1 MGPDIRVSKLERIVA
16 AARKAVVVSHH
27 SPDGDAVGSTVACG
41 LYLAQRGV
49 EVTLVLPGAMPDNLH
64 FLSPAEHPILIYE
77 DTPEPVEAAIAA
89 ADTVFCLDFSGLS
102 RTEYLE
108 KPIRESRAVK
118 VLIDHHASQETEPF
132 AEVIATRE
140 VSSASELLYWV
151 LMQMPDVA
159 GDPTRLPMP
168 CLEALW
174 TGMMTDTNNF
184 ANSVF
189 PSTFEM
195 ASALVAAGVDKARL
209 YQQIF
214 NVFSADRMR
223 LMGYL
228 LKDKMTLVTEY
239 GAAFM
244 VLTEAEKQSY
254 NFRKGDS
261 EGFVNLPLS
270 IADVRISALFTES
283 PEGYIRVSLRSK
295 IGTDVNSLARE
306 FFNGGGHVNAAGGR
320 LYMPVDQVAAYFLDS
335 LQKHFGR

>member
-1 MGPDIRVSKLERIVA
+1 MGLDIDVSKLERIVS

-27 SPDGDAVGSTVACG
+27 SPDGDAVGSTVVCG

-64 FLSPAEHPILIYE
+64 FLSPAEHPVLIYE
-77 DTPEPVEAAIAA
+77 DSPVPIDAAIAE
-89 ADTVFCLDFSGLS
+89 ADTIICLDFSGLS
-102 RTEYLE
+102 RTEQLE
-108 KPIRESRAVK
+108 KPLRESRAVK
-118 VLIDHHASQETEPF
+118 VLVDHHASQETEPF

-140 VSSASELLYWV
+140 VSSASELLFWI
-151 LMQMPDVA
+151 LMQMSDVA
-159 GDPTRLPMP
+159 GDAKRLPIC
-168 CLEALW
+168 CLEALY

-195 ASALVAAGVDKARL
+195 ASALIAAGVDKARL

-214 NVFSADRMR
+214 NVFSESRMR

-228 LKDKMTLVTEY
+228 LKDKMTLVPEY

-244 VLTEAEKQSY
+244 VLSEAEKQSY
-254 NFRKGDS
+254 DYRPGDS

-270 IADVRISALFTES
+270 IASVRISALFTET

-295 IGTDVNSLARE
+295 IGTDVNVLARDY
-306 FFNGGGHVNAAGGR
+306 FNGGGHVNAAGGR
-320 LYMPVDQVAAYFLDS
+320 LHIPVNEVAAYFLDS

>member
-1 MGPDIRVSKLERIVA
+1 MGPDIRVSNFERIVA

-64 FLSPAEHPILIYE
+64 FLSPADHPILIHE
-77 DTPEPVEAAIAA
+77 DTPEPVLAAIAE

-102 RTEYLE
+102 RTEQLE
-108 KPIRESRAVK
+108 EPLRKSPAVK
-118 VLIDHHASQETEPF
+118 VLVDHHASQETEPF

-140 VSSASELLYWV
+140 VSSASELLFWI
-151 LMQMPDVA
+151 LMRTGDVA
-159 GDPTRLPMP
+159 GDPSRLPMP
-168 CLEALW
+168 CLEALY

-195 ASALVAAGVDKARL
+195 ASALIAAGVDKGRL

-214 NVFSADRMR
+214 NVFSESRMR
-223 LMGYL
+223 LMGYV
-228 LKDKMTLVTEY
+228 LKDKMTLAPEY
-239 GAAFM
+239 GAAFV
-244 VLTEAEKQSY
+244 VLSEAEKQAY
-254 NFRKGDS
+254 GYRPGDS

-270 IADVRISALFTES
+270 IASVRISALFTET

-295 IGTDVNSLARE
+295 LGTDVNVLARN

-320 LYMPVDQVAAYFLDS
+320 LHIPVDAVAAYFLDS
-335 LQKHFGR
+335 LHKHFGR

>member
-1 MGPDIRVSKLERIVA
+1 MGPNIHVAKLERIIA

-41 LYLAQRGV
+41 LYLASRGV
-49 EVTLVLPGAMPDNLH
+49 EVTLALPGAMPDNLT
-64 FLSPAEHPILIYE
+64 FLAPADHPLLIYE
-77 DTPEPVEAAIAA
+77 DTPEPIDAAIQV
-89 ADTVFCLDFSGLS
+89 ADTIFCLDFSGLS
-102 RTEYLE
+102 RTEHLE
-108 KPIRESRAVK
+108 GPLRASRAVK

-132 AEVIATRE
+132 DEVIATRE
-140 VSSASELLYWV
+140 VSSASELLFWI
-151 LMQMPDVA
+151 LMQMPDVRCDA
-159 GDPTRLPMP
+159 NRLPMP
-168 CLEALW
+168 CLEALF

-195 ASALVAAGVDKARL
+195 ASALIAAGVDKARL

-214 NVFSADRMR
+214 NVFSESRMR

-228 LKDKMTLVTEY
+228 LKDKMTLVPEY

-244 VLTEAEKQSY
+244 VLSEAEKQSY
-254 NFRKGDS
+254 DYRPGDS
-261 EGFVNLPLS
+261 EGFVNLSLS
-270 IADVRISALFTES
+270 IASVRISALFTET

-295 IGTDVNSLARE
+295 IGTDVNVLARDY
-306 FFNGGGHVNAAGGR
+306 FNGGGHVNAAGGR
-320 LYMPVDQVAAYFLDS
+320 LHIPVNEVAAYFLDS

>member
-1 MGPDIRVSKLERIVA
+1 MGPDIHVSNLERIVA

-49 EVTLVLPGAMPDNLH
+49 EVTLVLPGAMPDNLL
-64 FLSPAEHPILIYE
+64 FLSPAEHPLRIYE
-77 DTPEPVEAAIAA
+77 DNPEPVLTAIAEV
-89 ADTVFCLDFSGLS
+89 DTIFCLDFSGLS
-102 RTEYLE
+102 RTEHLE
-108 KPIRESRAVK
+108 EPLRASRAVK

-132 AEVIATRE
+132 AEVFATRE
-140 VSSASELLYWV
+140 ISSASELLFWI
-151 LMQMPDVA
+151 LMRMSDVA
-159 GDPTRLPMP
+159 GNPKRLPMP
-168 CLEALW
+168 CLEALF
-174 TGMMTDTNNF
+174 TGMITDTNNF

-195 ASALVAAGVDKARL
+195 ASALIAAGVDKERL
-209 YQQIF
+209 HQQIF
-214 NVFSADRMR
+214 NVFSESRMR

-228 LKDKMTLVTEY
+228 LKDKMTLVPRY

-244 VLTEAEKQSY
+244 VLSEKEKQAY
-254 NFRKGDS
+254 DYRPGDS

-270 IADVRISALFTES
+270 IADVRISALFTET

-295 IGTDVNSLARE
+295 KGTDVNSLARD

-320 LYMPVDQVAAYFLDS
+320 LHIPVEAVPAYFLDS

>member
-1 MGPDIRVSKLERIVA
+1 MGPDIRVSKFEQIVA

-49 EVTLVLPGAMPDNLH
+49 AVTLVLPDAMPDNLR
-64 FLSPAEHPILIYE
+64 FLSPAEHPVLVYE
-77 DTPEPVEAAIAA
+77 ESPEPVEAAIAQ
-89 ADTVFCLDFSGLS
+89 ADTIFCLDFSGLS
-102 RTEYLE
+102 RTEQLE
-108 KPIRESRAVK
+108 KPLAESRAVK
-118 VLIDHHASQETEPF
+118 VLVDHHASQDAEPF

-140 VSSASELLYWV
+140 VSSASELLFWI
-151 LMQMPDVA
+151 LMRMSDVA
-159 GDPTRLPMP
+159 GDAKRLPAR
-168 CLEALW
+168 CLEALY

-195 ASALVAAGVDKARL
+195 ASALIAAGVDKARL

-214 NVFSADRMR
+214 NVFSESRMR

-228 LKDKMTLVTEY
+228 LKDKMTLVPEY

-244 VLTEAEKQSY
+244 VLSEAEKQSY
-254 NFRKGDS
+254 GYRPGDS

-270 IADVRISALFTES
+270 IASVRISALFTET

-295 IGTDVNSLARE
+295 IGTDVNVLARA

-320 LYMPVDQVAAYFLDS
+320 LYIPVGEVAAYFLDS

>member
-64 FLSPAEHPILIYE
+64 FLSPANHPILIYE
-77 DTPEPVEAAIAA
+77 DTPEPVETAIAA
-89 ADTVFCLDFSGLS
+89 ADTIFCLDFSGLS

-108 KPIRESRAVK
+108 KPLRESPAVK

-159 GDPTRLPMP
+159 GDPARLSMP

-228 LKDKMTLVTEY
+228 LKDKMTLVPEY

-295 IGTDVNSLARE
+295 IGTDVNVLARE

>member
-108 KPIRESRAVK
+108 KPLRESRAVK

-151 LMQMPDVA
+151 LMQMPDVV

-228 LKDKMTLVTEY
+228 LKDKMTLVPEY